1 LAFAGSEIC
10 GVEQAAKNNTMS
22 SEEPNL
28 NTRNLLRSLSENHRV
43 SPITTQTGDLEQTAR
58 QTCKR

>member
-10 GVEQAAKNNTMS
+10 GVEQAAKNNPMS

-28 NTRNLLRSLSENHRV
+28 NTRNLLRSLRENHRV
-43 SPITTQTGDLEQTAR
+43 SPITTQLVIWNKLRA
-58 QTCKR
+58 TCKR